1 MAAVRLSRPALAE
14 HAERLLGEAAGADA
28 LDAVAGE
35 LGGFA
40 RLTAANPR
48 LRGPLVDPG
57 LPSEARRGLVTDLG
71 RGQLQPV
78 TVELLATM
86 ADRQRIQPRVVPD
99 LLAELAAQ
107 ADFAAADA
115 AGDLDRVED
124 DLFRFG
130 AVVAGTPELRS
141 ALTDPVLP
149 LDRKRALVDDL
160 IGGKANP
167 RAVRLIQLALD
178 LQQGRELDRRCREL
192 AEMAAERRNRVV
204 ADVRTAVPLDSERQA
219 RLAEALTRVLGRPV
233 ELRFTVDAGIMGS
246 IVVRVGDEVF
256 DGSVRS
262 RIEQARER
270 LGVA

>member
-1 MAAVRLSRPALAE
+1 VRRSRPALAQ
-14 HAERLLGEAAGADA
+14 HAERLLQEAAAAGT

-35 LGGFA
+35 LAAFA

-48 LRGPLVDPG
+48 LRRPLVDTT
-57 LPSEARRGLVTDLG
+57 LPVESRRGLVTDLG
-71 RGQLQPV
+71 RGQLQPA

-86 ADRQRIQPRVVPD
+86 GDRQRIATRVVPE

-107 ADFAAADA
+107 AEFAAADA

-124 DLFRFG
+124 DLFRFS
-130 AVVAGTPELRS
+130 ALIERTPELRS

-149 LDRKRALVDDL
+149 LERKRALVDDL

-167 RAVRLIQLALD
+167 RAVRLIQLELD
-178 LQQGRELDRRCREL
+178 LQEGRELDRRCREL

-204 ADVRTAVPLDSERQA
+204 ADVRTAVPLDAERQA
-219 RLAEALTRVLGRPV
+219 RLAEALTQVIGRPV
-233 ELRFTVDAGIMGS
+233 ELRCTVDPAIMGS
-246 IVVRVGDEVF
+246 VVVRVGDEVF
-256 DGSVRS
+256 DGSVRR

>member
-14 HAERLLGEAAGADA
+14 HAERLLGEAAGAGT

-35 LGGFA
+35 LASFA
-40 RLTAANPR
+40 RLTATYVR
-48 LRGPLVDPG
+48 IRGPLVDPG
-57 LPSEARRGLVTDLG
+57 LPTEARRGLVT
-71 RGQLQPV
+71 
-78 TVELLATM
+78 
-86 ADRQRIQPRVVPD
+86 D

-160 IGGKANP
+160 IGGKDNP

-246 IVVRVGDEVF
+246 IVVRVGDEEF

>member
-1 MAAVRLSRPALAE
+1 MRLSRPALTE
-14 HAERLLGEAAGADA
+14 HAERLLGEAPGAGA
-28 LDAVAGE
+28 LDAVASE
-35 LGGFA
+35 LAAFA
-40 RLTAANPR
+40 RLTATNPR

-57 LPSEARRGLVTDLG
+57 LPSEARRGLVSDLG

-86 ADRQRIQPRVVPD
+86 AERQRIQPRMVPD

-130 AVVAGTPELRS
+130 AVIERTPELRS
-141 ALTDPVLP
+141 ALTDPVVP
-149 LDRKRALVDDL
+149 IDRKRALVDDL

-167 RAVRLIQLALD
+167 RAVGLIQLALD
-178 LQQGRELDRRCREL
+178 LEQGRELDRRCREL
-192 AEMAAERRNRVV
+192 AEAAAERRNRVV

-219 RLAEALTRVLGRPV
+219 RLAEALTSAIGRPV
-233 ELRFTVDAGIMGS
+233 ELRCTVDPGIMGS
-246 IVVRVGDEVF
+246 VVVRVGDEVF

>member
-1 MAAVRLSRPALAE
+1 MRLIRPALAD
-14 HAERLLGEAAGADA
+14 HAERLLGEAAGAGA
-28 LDAVAGE
+28 LDAVAAE
-35 LGGFA
+35 LAGFA

-57 LPSEARRGLVTDLG
+57 LPGEARRGLVSDLG
-71 RGQLQPV
+71 RGQLQPA

-86 ADRQRIQPRVVPD
+86 GDRQRIRPRMVPD

-130 AVVAGTPELRS
+130 ALVERTPELRS
-141 ALTDPVLP
+141 ALTDPVVP
-149 LDRKRALVDDL
+149 VERKRALVDDL
-160 IGGKANP
+160 IAGRANP
-167 RAVRLIQLALD
+167 RAVGLIELAVD

-192 AEMAAERRNRVV
+192 AELAAERRNRVV
-204 ADVRTAVPLDSERQA
+204 AEARTAVPLDAERRA
-219 RLAEALTRVLGRPV
+219 RLAEALTRVIGRPV
-233 ELRFTVDAGIMGS
+233 ELRCTVDATIMGS
-246 IVVRVGDEVF
+246 VVVRVGDEVF

>member
-35 LGGFA
+35 LGSFA
-40 RLTAANPR
+40 RLTATYVR
-48 LRGPLVDPG
+48 IRGPL
-57 LPSEARRGLVTDLG
+57 A
-71 RGQLQPV
+71 
-78 TVELLATM
+78 
-86 ADRQRIQPRVVPD
+86 
-99 LLAELAAQ
+99 
-107 ADFAAADA
+107 
-115 AGDLDRVED
+115 
-124 DLFRFG
+124 
-130 AVVAGTPELRS
+130 
-141 ALTDPVLP
+141 DPVLP

-233 ELRFTVDAGIMGS
+233 ELRCTVDPGIMGS
-246 IVVRVGDEVF
+246 VVVRVGDEVF

>member
-1 MAAVRLSRPALAE
+1 VRLSRPALTEYAE
-14 HAERLLGEAAGADA
+14 QVLAEAASAGT

-35 LGGFA
+35 LVGFA
-40 RLTAANPR
+40 RLTKEHPR

-57 LPSEARRGLVTDLG
+57 LPAVSRRGLVNDLG
-71 RGQLQPV
+71 RGQLQPA
-78 TVELLATM
+78 TVGLLAAI
-86 ADRQRIQPRVVPD
+86 ADRQRVPPRVLPD

-107 ADFAAADA
+107 AEFAAADA

-130 AVVAGTPELRS
+130 AVVEGSSELRS
-141 ALTDPVLP
+141 ALTDPVVP

-167 RAVRLIQLALD
+167 RAVGLIELALD
-178 LQQGRELDRRCREL
+178 LQEGRELDRRCREL

-233 ELRFTVDAGIMGS
+233 ELRCTVDPAIMGS
-246 IVVRVGDEVF
+246 VVVRVGDEVF

>member
-1 MAAVRLSRPALAE
+1 MAAVRRAKPALAA
-14 HAERLLGEAAGADA
+14 HAERLLRQAAAAGA
-28 LDAVAGE
+28 LDAMAGE
-35 LGGFA
+35 LASFA
-40 RLTAANPR
+40 RLTATNPR

-57 LPSEARRGLVTDLG
+57 LPSESRRGLVTDLG
-71 RGQLQPV
+71 RGQLQPA

-86 ADRQRIQPRVVPD
+86 SEQQRIMPRVVPE

-130 AVVAGTPELRS
+130 ALIERTPELRA
-141 ALTDPVLP
+141 ALTDPVVP
-149 LDRKRALVDDL
+149 VERKQALVNDL

-167 RAVRLIQLALD
+167 RAVSLIQLRLD
-178 LQQGRELDRRCREL
+178 LEQGRELDRRCREL
-192 AEMAAERRNRVV
+192 AEQAAERRNRVV

-219 RLAEALTRVLGRPV
+219 RLAEALTQAVGRPV
-233 ELRFTVDAGIMGS
+233 ELRCTVDATIIGS
-246 IVVRVGDEVF
+246 VVVRVGDEVF
-256 DGSVRS
+256 DGSIRS

>member
-1 MAAVRLSRPALAE
+1 MRHTRPALAE
-14 HAERLLGEAAGADA
+14 HAERLLQEAAAAGT
-28 LDAVAGE
+28 LDEVAVE
-35 LGGFA
+35 LASFA
-40 RLTAANPR
+40 RLTAAYPR
-48 LRGPLVDPG
+48 VRRPLVDPG

-71 RGQLQPV
+71 HGQLQPV

-86 ADRQRIQPRVVPD
+86 AERQRISPRVVPE

-107 ADFAAADA
+107 AEFAAADA

-124 DLFRFG
+124 DLFRF
-130 AVVAGTPELRS
+130 ATLVERTPELRS

-149 LDRKRALVDDL
+149 VERKRALVDDL
-160 IGGKANP
+160 IGGRAHP
-167 RAVRLIQLALD
+167 RAVRLIELALD

-192 AEMAAERRNRVV
+192 AELAAERRNRVV

-233 ELRFTVDAGIMGS
+233 ELRCTVDATIMGS
-246 IVVRVGDEVF
+246 VVVRVGDEVF
-256 DGSVRS
+256 DGSVRG

>member
-1 MAAVRLSRPALAE
+1 VRLSRPALTRYAE
-14 HAERLLGEAAGADA
+14 QVLGEAASAGT

-35 LGGFA
+35 LASFA
-40 RLTAANPR
+40 RLALANPR

-57 LPSEARRGLVTDLG
+57 LPLEARRGLVTDLG
-71 RGQLQPV
+71 RGQLQPA
-78 TVELLATM
+78 TVELVATM
-86 ADRQRIQPRVVPD
+86 GDHQRIRPRQVPD

-115 AGDLDRVED
+115 AGDLGRVED

-130 AVVAGTPELRS
+130 DLVERTPELRS
-141 ALTDPVLP
+141 ALTDPVVP
-149 LDRKRALVDDL
+149 VDRKRALVGDL

-167 RAVRLIQLALD
+167 RAVGLIELALD
-178 LQQGRELDRRCREL
+178 LEQGRELGRRCREL
-192 AEMAAERRNRVV
+192 AETAAERRNRVV
-204 ADVRTAVPLDSERQA
+204 AEARTAVPLDSERQA
-219 RLAEALTRVLGRPV
+219 RLAEALTRVIGRPV
-233 ELRFTVDAGIMGS
+233 ELRCAVDPAIMGS
-246 IVVRVGDEVF
+246 VVVRVGDEVF